1 MTQVVTVAT
10 DFTDLNQ
17 MAQGLVGRVDPA
29 RVILPGPEPV
39 DVGEWVNF
47 AVTLQDGTPGFAGV
61 GRCVDAV
68 DNGEDRSSHQRFDVV
83 IDSLQF
89 DTRGQQIFEHIL
101 MISGYAEDE
110 QPGYDGEGD
119 DAEAFPTNGQ
129 AEPATADMNVEHSAS
144 AIEVLEDAF
153 SEVSLQAAERY
164 GEDDNGEATMIVD
177 SHKAVADLADADD
190 EEYPTVPPAI
200 AHDEAI
206 TAPPPP
212 AARAAQTNGV
222 SFAYPN
228 GIPFPT
234 TPPRPEL
241 APTQRVTPA
250 PRPSKS
256 IS

>member
-29 RVILPGPEPV
+29 RVILPGPTPV

-110 QPGYDGEGD
+110 QPGDDEQGYEG
-119 DAEAFPTNGQ
+119 FPTNGQ
-129 AEPATADMNVEHSAS
+129 PEPATLDMNVEHSAS
-144 AIEVLEDAF
+144 ALEVPDDAF
-153 SEVSLQAAERY
+153 SEVSLQTAERY
-164 GEDDNGEATMIVD
+164 GEDDAGEATMVVD
-177 SHKAVADLADADD
+177 SHSALSSLVNED
-190 EEYPTVPPAI
+190 EERPTGPPI
-200 AHDEAI
+200 SLDHDEAI
-206 TAPPPP
+206 TSPPP
-212 AARAAQTNGV
+212 AGARVAQTNGV

-228 GIPFPT
+228 GIPFPP

-241 APTQRVTPA
+241 PPTLRVTPA
-250 PRPSKS
+250 PRPKA
-256 IS
+256 

>member
-110 QPGYDGEGD
+110 QPEDGEG
-119 DAEAFPTNGQ
+119 FPAVQG
-129 AEPATADMNVEHSAS
+129 EPATVDMNVEHSAS
-144 AIEVLEDAF
+144 ALEVPDDAF

-164 GEDDNGEATMIVD
+164 GDDDAGEATMVVD
-177 SHKAVADLADADD
+177 SHTALAGLADED
-190 EEYPTVPPAI
+190 EEYPTVPPI
-200 AHDEAI
+200 EQEEPI
-206 TAPPPP
+206 TAPPP
-212 AARAAQTNGV
+212 AGARAAQTNGV
-222 SFAYPN
+222 SFAYPQ
-228 GIPFPT
+228 GIPFPQV
-234 TPPRPEL
+234 PPRPEL
-241 APTQRVTPA
+241 PSTQRVTPA
-250 PRPSKS
+250 PKPKS
-256 IS
+256 LS

>member
-110 QPGYDGEGD
+110 QAEFGDG
-119 DAEAFPTNGQ
+119 FPAQ
-129 AEPATADMNVEHSAS
+129 APAEPATLDMNVEHSSS
-144 AIEVLEDAF
+144 ALDVSEDAF

-164 GEDDNGEATMIVD
+164 GDDDTGEATMVVD
-177 SHKAVADLADADD
+177 SHAALRNMAED
-190 EEYPTVPPAI
+190 EERPTAPPVYNEDAV
-200 AHDEAI
+200 
-206 TAPPPP
+206 TAPPP
-212 AARAAQTNGV
+212 AGARSAQTNGV

-228 GIPFPT
+228 GIPYPVA
-234 TPPRPEL
+234 PPRPEL

-250 PRPSKS
+250 PRPKS
-256 IS
+256 LS